1 MSQDNIQT
9 VKDFIEA
16 WNQMDIDGVMSF
28 FTPNCVYHNIPMPP
42 VEGSEA
48 IRGVIDGFSGMASQ
62 IEWELAAIAE
72 TADGRVLT
80 ERVDKFLIGEK
91 WVALPVMG
99 SFDFEGD
106 KISAW
111 RDYFDMK
118 QFQSQLPG

>member
-1 MSQDNIQT
+1 MAP
-9 VKDFIEA
+9 VK
-16 WNQMDIDGVMSF
+16 
-28 FTPNCVYHNIPMPP
+28 
-42 VEGSEA
+42 GSEA
-48 IRGVIDGFSGMASQ
+48 IRGVIDGFTGMASQ
-62 IEWELAAIAE
+62 IEWELTAVAE
-72 TADGRVLT
+72 TANGGVLT

-99 SFDFEGD
+99 SFDFEGG